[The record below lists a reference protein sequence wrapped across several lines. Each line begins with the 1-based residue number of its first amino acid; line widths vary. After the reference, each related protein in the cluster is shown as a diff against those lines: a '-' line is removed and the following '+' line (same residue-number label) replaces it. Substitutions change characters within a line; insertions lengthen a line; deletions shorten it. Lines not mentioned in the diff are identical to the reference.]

1 MIVQR
6 VIETLVAHGLPEPI
20 IDTIKG
26 GMAVTVFKQTDK
38 PENTFGHKMQQ
49 DGGVSEG
56 VRTLLA
62 IVFQINNFQT
72 A

>member
-20 IDTIKG
+20 INTIKG

-49 DGGVSEG
+49 DDGVSEG
-56 VRTLLA
+56 V
-62 IVFQINNFQT
+62 
-72 A
+72 